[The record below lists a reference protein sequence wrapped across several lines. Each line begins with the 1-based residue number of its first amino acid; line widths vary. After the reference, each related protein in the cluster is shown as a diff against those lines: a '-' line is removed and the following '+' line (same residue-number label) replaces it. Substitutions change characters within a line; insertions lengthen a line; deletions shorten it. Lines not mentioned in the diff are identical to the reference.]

1 MKVLLFAPPYVPS
14 FMRNARWDAVT
25 VSGSNWYPIYLAYC
39 AGLLEKHGHEVKLL
53 DAQVDGI
60 SREKLYK
67 IIEDFNPE
75 LTVMYFSIVSLDNDL
90 QIAEYIQE
98 QLKRDIVL
106 VGYSASINPIETLCR
121 SKVKMLAEGEFDF
134 TILDLA
140 NSKRV
145 DQIDG
150 LYWKDSINELHVNS
164 PRRPVTAKELDD
176 FPFVSDVYRRHL
188 NIRNYY
194 QAMHYYPFIDLFTGR
209 SCPWGLCTFC
219 VWPNTINKGARYR
232 TRSVEN
238 VVDELRFIRKE
249 MHYIKDIYF
258 QDDTLPNDRACEIS
272 NAILYAKLKIRWS
285 CYSRAN
291 LDLDTLKLMKK
302 AGCHLVEVGFESA
315 SDEILKNIRKGIT
328 KKQMDEFVQSARKAN
343 LDIIGAFI
351 IGLPGETRE
360 TIQETVEWIKKLP
373 IKRNTITLLKPF
385 PGTPI
390 YKSLKE
396 EGYLLEGKPNYPH
409 LSSDALSEYTKWSL
423 KKVYFSK
430 EYFLRVLFRPREWIW
445 IAKSS
450 RYLLPYLLKKNNNI
464 SIEVQPIEDERAR
477 SKKRSM

>member
-1 MKVLLFAPPYVPS
+1 MKVLLLAPPYVPS
-14 FMRNARWDAVT
+14 FMRNARWDAIT

-140 NSKRV
+140 NSKRM

-194 QAMHYYPFIDLFTGR
+194 QPMHYFPFIDLFTGR
-209 SCPWGLCTFC
+209 GCIWGLCTFC
-219 VWPNTINKGARYR
+219 VWPNTINEGAKYR
-232 TRSVEN
+232 TRDIEN
-238 VVDELRFIRKE
+238 VIDELRFIKRE
-249 MHYIKDIYF
+249 MPYIKDVYF
-258 QDDTLPNDRACEIS
+258 QDDTLPNYRAREIS
-272 NAILYAKLKIRWS
+272 NAILDAKLKIRWS

-291 LDLDTLKLMKK
+291 LDLDILKLMKK

-328 KKQMDEFVQSARKAN
+328 RKQMDEFVENARKAN
-343 LDIIGAFI
+343 LNIVGAFI
-351 IGLPGETRE
+351 IGLPGETTE
-360 TIQETVEWIKKLP
+360 TIQETTEWVKKMP
-373 IKRNTITLLKPF
+373 ILRNTITMLKPF
-385 PGTPI
+385 PSTPV
-390 YKSLKE
+390 YSWLKE
-396 EGYLLEGKPNYPH
+396 RGYLLDGKPNYPH
-409 LSSDALSEYTKWSL
+409 LSSDELSECTKRSL
-423 KKVYFSK
+423 RKVYFSK
-430 EYFLRVLFRPREWIW
+430 EYFSRILFKPREWVW
-445 IAKSS
+445 IIKSS
-450 RYLLPYLLKKNNNI
+450 KYLIPYLLKKSQ
-464 SIEVQPIEDERAR
+464 SI
-477 SKKRSM
+477 